1 MMDAKPG
8 GANLTRKVMSRA
20 NMLRTTL
27 LGAAAGFVG
36 AEFLT
41 PGGLVAAAASGN
53 ENNVVLQWN
62 SATLQAIRNVH
73 PGPPMTARALAV
85 VHTCL
90 YDAWAIYDPVAAG
103 TQPSNGLRP
112 RGSRS
117 LAAKSQSVSFAAYRA
132 LVDLFPTEH
141 ALFDGVMAR
150 LEYDPADISMDSSP
164 AGVGNLCAHAVLTF
178 RHGDKSNQLGD
189 LHWPPYSDWT
199 GYQPINPPEPAAVV
213 DPNRWQPLRVSNGSG
228 GFVSQTY
235 IGPHWGLVTPF
246 ALTSGS
252 QFRPG
257 RPATTPFG
265 LGTTPSAAYATEVQE
280 ILQYSAGL
288 TDTQKMIAEYWKDG
302 PRSEQPPGHWCL
314 FGQYVSARDHH
325 DLDDDVRMFFAL
337 SNALLDAGITA
348 WDSKR
353 AYDSVRPIT
362 AVHWLLG
369 DQTVM
374 AWGGP
379 CAGTEQ
385 IAAAS
390 WSPYQPAT
398 IVTPPFPEYISG
410 HSTFSAAAAEVLR
423 SFTGSDRFGA
433 SATMAAH
440 SSAVEP
446 CTPAQPVSLPW
457 ATFSA
462 AADQAGLSR
471 RYGGIHFSDGDLAG
485 RSAGRKVGVQV
496 WEKARDYFNGR
507 RP

>member
-1 MMDAKPG
+1 MDAKPG
-8 GANLTRKVMSRA
+8 GAKLTRRLISRSE
-20 NMLRTTL
+20 MLRTTL

-62 SATLQAIRNVH
+62 SATLQAIRDIH

-85 VHTCL
+85 VHTCM
-90 YDAWAIYDPVAAG
+90 YDAWAIYDPVATG
-103 TQPSNGLRP
+103 TQPNNGLRP

-117 LAAKSQSVSFAAYRA
+117 LAAKSRSVSYAAYRA

-141 ALFDGVMAR
+141 VLFDGVMSR
-150 LEYDPADISMDSSP
+150 LGFDPADVSADNSP
-164 AGVGNLCAHAVLTF
+164 AGVGNLCAQAVLTF

-199 GYQPINPPEPAAVV
+199 GYAPVNPPEPASVI
-213 DPNRWQPLRVSNGSG
+213 DPNHWQPLRVSNGNG
-228 GFVSQTY
+228 GFVTQTY
-235 IGPHWGLVTPF
+235 TGPHWGLVTPF

-252 QFRPG
+252 QFRPSG
-257 RPATTPFG
+257 PATTAFG
-265 LGTTPSAAYATEVQE
+265 PGSTPSVAYANEVGE

-314 FGQYVSARDHH
+314 FAQYVSVRDHH

-337 SNALLDAGITA
+337 ANALLDAGITA

-353 AYDSVRPIT
+353 AYDSVRPVT
-362 AVHWLLG
+362 AVHWLFG
-369 DQTVM
+369 DQTVT

-379 CAGTEQ
+379 CLGTEQ
-385 IAAAS
+385 IPGES
-390 WSPYQPAT
+390 WEPYQPVT

-410 HSTFSAAAAEVLR
+410 HSTFSAAAAEVLGR
-423 SFTGSDRFGA
+423 FTGSDRFGA
-433 SATMAAH
+433 SVVLPVQ
-440 SSAVEP
+440 SSTVEP
-446 CTPAQPVSLPW
+446 CTPAQPVSLSW
-457 ATFSA
+457 TTFSA

-485 RSAGRKVGVQV
+485 RLAGRKVGGQV